1 MGATIPVNLVNGNFF
16 LTAGDFFIP
25 GRGMSLQLARSYNS
39 LAAANGEQGAFGPGW
54 THSYETQV
62 ISKTGGMTVTVVE
75 GDGARHVYTLN
86 LSKPCATAACYDSPP
101 GLYRE
106 LRVIPGL
113 GYQVIHKNGTIQ
125 QFEPDGRL
133 VEIVDRNN
141 NHINLYY
148 SPACT
153 LMGSTNALCQVN
165 DTSTMRDLLFQYDDT
180 SGIPFITSV
189 QERLLGGPG
198 RQITY
203 AVKLDS
209 NASVVYEGDWFS
221 VPGTWI
227 GKWWWHPWRWGLL
240 WRKVDANLHETAY
253 DYDNWGN
260 TTVVTTPLNATQ
272 RFLWEEPHYET
283 DGATYGNVLFWACPL
298 PRHQVE

>member
-1 MGATIPVNLVNGNFF
+1 MRMRRFLSVCLSVTVVITQLAMPISRALAPQPGPTDGISQPRSFSPPANLKPIVIPVTGDEPPGRASRPVRVPVPTEAVTGPSVTTAPRGTMSATLGVGNNNYGQTQRDTDNPQNHPGHHFAGPVNLVNGNFF

-54 THSYETQV
+54 THSYETRV

-106 LRVIPGL
+106 LRVILGL

-153 LMGSTNALCQVN
+153 LMGSTNALCRVN

-180 SGIPFITSV
+180 SGI
-189 QERLLGGPG
+189 
-198 RQITY
+198 
-203 AVKLDS
+203 
-209 NASVVYEGDWFS
+209 
-221 VPGTWI
+221 
-227 GKWWWHPWRWGLL
+227 
-240 WRKVDANLHETAY
+240 
-253 DYDNWGN
+253 
-260 TTVVTTPLNATQ
+260 
-272 RFLWEEPHYET
+272 
-283 DGATYGNVLFWACPL
+283 
-298 PRHQVE
+298 